1 VLVDVRFL
9 GRLCGLGRV
18 GRQASGQP
26 CRRCSAALQRRFSL
40 ICLHRP
46 ACPTC
51 TACVLQLEKYEVV
64 PNHISEKIVS
74 DQKEAKANA

>member
-1 VLVDVRFL
+1 M
-9 GRLCGLGRV
+9 

-26 CRRCSAALQRRFSL
+26 SRRFSL